1 MGTNAALIL
10 QLVLLASEQ
19 AQKWTQIVMTANS
32 EGRDVSDDEL
42 NQASLDYQTAH
53 NALDTALKG

>member
-10 QLVLLASEQ
+10 QLILLASEQ
-19 AQKWTQIVMTANS
+19 AQKWTQIVLNANT

-42 NQASLDYQTAH
+42 NQASADYKTAH
-53 NALDTALKG
+53 DALDVALKG

>member
-19 AQKWTQIVMTANS
+19 AQKWTQIVMAANS
-32 EGRDVSDDEL
+32 EGRDVTDEEL
-42 NQASLDYQTAH
+42 NQASVDYQAAH
-53 NALDTALKG
+53 ENLDKVLKG